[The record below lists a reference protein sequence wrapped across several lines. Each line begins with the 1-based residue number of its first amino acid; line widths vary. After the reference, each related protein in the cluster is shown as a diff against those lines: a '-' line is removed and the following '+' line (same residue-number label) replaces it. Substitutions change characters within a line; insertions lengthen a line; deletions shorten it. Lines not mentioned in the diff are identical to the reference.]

1 MALEYA
7 MFMKRYVRHKIT
19 SSPNFE
25 VFLSSPS
32 GPAKIKKMFKRCTQ
46 CLDYDYDYGSY
57 GSPFAMASFRFITL
71 MQMTT
76 DDLAYPTF
84 VIELLV
90 DLIRKR

>member
-1 MALEYA
+1 
-7 MFMKRYVRHKIT
+7 
-19 SSPNFE
+19 
-25 VFLSSPS
+25 
-32 GPAKIKKMFKRCTQ
+32 
-46 CLDYDYDYGSY
+46 
-57 GSPFAMASFRFITL
+57 MASFRFITL